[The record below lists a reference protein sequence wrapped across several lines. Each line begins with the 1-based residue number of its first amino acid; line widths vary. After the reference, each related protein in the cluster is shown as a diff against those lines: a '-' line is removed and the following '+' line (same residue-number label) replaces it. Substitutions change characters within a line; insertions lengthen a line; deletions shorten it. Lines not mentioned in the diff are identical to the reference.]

1 MRNGSL
7 TLGGV
12 PQLSAKV
19 TGRGEP
25 VVDVLPT
32 PLTRLSSEKA
42 ALVRHFRCTEFELR
56 ACVAIALNKLD
67 ASSMETTRIRVPW
80 GPLVASSLRSNAD
93 SPGPLRLSN
102 ARSFLDSA
110 SNRMRLPTSIIIL
123 YDTPPPHHNNCR

>member
-7 TLGGV
+7 TLGGGV
-12 PQLSAKV
+12 PQRSAKV

-25 VVDVLPT
+25 VVDVLPR
-32 PLTRLSSEKA
+32 PLARLSSEKA

-56 ACVAIALNKLD
+56 ARVAIALNKLD
-67 ASSMETTRIRVPW
+67 ASSMETTRIRAPW

-93 SPGPLRLSN
+93 SPGRLSN

-110 SNRMRLPTSIIIL
+110 SNL
-123 YDTPPPHHNNCR
+123 YLTLGAHVQRELQFSVH

>member
-1 MRNGSL
+1 MWRMRNGSL

-12 PQLSAKV
+12 PHAQRSAKV
-19 TGRGEP
+19 TSSGEP

-32 PLTRLSSEKA
+32 RPLARLSSEKA

-56 ACVAIALNKLD
+56 ARVAIALNKLD
-67 ASSMETTRIRVPW
+67 ASSMETTRIRAPW

-93 SPGPLRLSN
+93 SPGPPRLSN

-110 SNRMRLPTSIIIL
+110 SNL
-123 YDTPPPHHNNCR
+123 YIGST